1 LTLSARRSTMV
12 PLSGSSDTASPAARS
27 TTNDR
32 PTPTPPTMIGETISH
47 YRILEKLG
55 GGGMGVV
62 YKAEDTRL
70 HRFVALK
77 FLPESVARDPQA
89 LSRFQREAQAA
100 SALNHPNICTIY
112 DIGEADGRAYI
123 VMEYLEGLTLKHA
136 INSAPLDM
144 ETLLRVAIDVTDAL
158 DAAHAKGI
166 VHRDI
171 KPANIFV
178 TSRGHG
184 KILDFGL
191 AKVTAVPGDVTQTGT
206 VDQLTDAGSTVG
218 TVAYMSPEQA
228 RGKPLDSRTD
238 LFSFG
243 AVLYEMGTGT
253 LPFRGDSTAL
263 LFESILHKAPIAPV
277 RLNPDLPAE
286 LERIINKGLEKARD
300 LRYQHASDMR
310 ADLKRLK
317 REVESSGT
325 SAVAAEDEAESS
337 PAASAV
343 KRDSSGKGTTPAGSG
358 TSAASGAPRSKVG
371 WVVAAL
377 VVVIAAGAAGYYYMH
392 RPAAKLTEKD
402 TIVVGDFANSTGDAV
417 FDDALKQALS
427 VSLRQSPFLN
437 VLSDEKVT
445 ATLKLMTKPVNTPLT
460 PEVARELCQRAD
472 SKAYI
477 AGSIASLG
485 NQYVVG
491 LKAVN
496 CVNGDTL
503 AQEQATAAGKEK
515 VLDVLGEAAGKLRG
529 QLGESL
535 ASVQKFDAPLAQE
548 TTPSLE
554 ALKTY
559 GIARKIER
567 EKGSSAALPFFQHA
581 IDLDPNFASAIEG
594 VGIMY
599 GNVGQPTRGNEYLSK
614 AFELRE
620 RASEREKLHITSMY
634 YMSTTGELD
643 KGVETFREWEENY
656 PRDDTAFTN
665 LSALYATEGKMEQG
679 LEQSREAQRL
689 NPDNVIAVENML
701 GFLVAL
707 GRFDEARQVYQQAMA
722 RKLDDDTLHYVVY
735 GMEFDE
741 NNPKGMAEQAA
752 WFEGRPELLHE
763 MLALESDT
771 EAYAGHAAKA
781 REVTRHAVEA
791 AVRADNKES
800 AAVWQLEGAW
810 REAAF
815 GNLEE
820 AKREAATGLALA
832 PDSRDARQLAAFI
845 LARTGESAKPR
856 VTVQEL
862 AKRYPLHSLV
872 QAYWLPTIQA
882 QLAMNAKDGAGA
894 IAQLRN
900 ATNVEYGFVVSNSN
914 SSCLYSV
921 YVRGEAYLAAGQE
934 GAAEGEFQKI
944 IDHPG
949 IVWNCAT
956 GALAHLELGRAYAV
970 AGDKAKARG
979 AYQDFL
985 TLWKDADAD
994 VPALKAA
1001 KAEFAR
1007 LQ

>member
-1 LTLSARRSTMV
+1 
-12 PLSGSSDTASPAARS
+12 
-27 TTNDR
+27 
-32 PTPTPPTMIGETISH
+32 MIGETISH

-123 VMEYLEGLTLKHA
+123 VMEYLDGLTLKHT
-136 INSAPLDM
+136 INSAPLDL
-144 ETLLRVAIDVTDAL
+144 ETLLRVALDVIDAL
-158 DAAHAKGI
+158 DAAHTKGI

-191 AKVTAVPGDVTQTGT
+191 AKVTAVPGDATQTSTG

-243 AVLYEMGTGT
+243 AVLYEMATGT

-263 LFESILHKAPIAPV
+263 LFDSILHKAPVAPV

-286 LERIINKGLEKARD
+286 LERIINKALEKDRD

-325 SAVAAEDEAESS
+325 SAAAAEDKAESGVAGATVKRES
-337 PAASAV
+337 SGRGLATASSGASAV
-343 KRDSSGKGTTPAGSG
+343 
-358 TSAASGAPRSKVG
+358 TSAPRLKVL
-371 WVVAAL
+371 WMVAAFVVA
-377 VVVIAAGAAGYYYMH
+377 IAAGGAGYYYTH
-392 RPAAKLTEKD
+392 RPTAKLTEKD

-437 VLSDEKVT
+437 VLSDEKVA

-460 PEVARELCQRAD
+460 PDVARELCQRAD

-485 NQYVVG
+485 SQFVVG

-496 CVNGDTL
+496 CLNGDTL

-554 ALKTY
+554 ALKAASN
-559 GIARKIER
+559 ARKVSQ
-567 EKGSSAALPFFQHA
+567 EKGSAEALPVYLHA
-581 IDLDPNFASAIEG
+581 IELDPNFAMALMG
-594 VGIMY
+594 VGVMY
-599 GNVGQPTRGNEYLSK
+599 GNVGQPTRAQEYLSK
-614 AFELRE
+614 AFTLRD

-634 YMSTTGELD
+634 YMASTGELD
-643 KGVETFREWEENY
+643 KAIETFREWHENY
-656 PRDDTAFTN
+656 PRDEIAYIN
-665 LSALYATEGKMEQG
+665 LGSLDANEGKMEQG
-679 LEQSREAQRL
+679 AEQMREALRL
-689 NPDNVIAVENML
+689 NPDNVIAVGNMV
-701 GFLVAL
+701 GFLVSL
-707 GRFDEARQVYQQAMA
+707 GRYEEARQLYQQTLA
-722 RKLDDDTLHYVVY
+722 RKMDDDTLHNVLY
-735 GMEFDE
+735 GMEFIQK
-741 NNPKGMAEQAA
+741 NPKGMAEQVA
-752 WFEGRPELLHE
+752 WFDGRPELQHE
-763 MLALESDT
+763 VLALEADT
-771 EAYAGHAAKA
+771 EAYTGHIVKA
-781 REVTRHAVEA
+781 RELTRHAVEA
-791 AVRADNKES
+791 AVRADNQES
-800 AAVWQLEGAW
+800 AAVWRLNGAW
-810 REAAF
+810 REALF

-820 AKREAATGLALA
+820 AKREADAGLVLA
-832 PDSRDARQLAAFI
+832 PDSRDAQQLAALV
-845 LARTGESAKPR
+845 LARTGDVVKAR
-856 VTVQEL
+856 ALGQEL
-862 AKRYPLHSLV
+862 AKRYPLHTLV
-872 QAYWLPTIQA
+872 QSYWLPGIQA
-882 QLAMNAKDGAGA
+882 QLALSAKDAGGA
-894 IAQLRN
+894 ITQSGNTANL
-900 ATNVEYGFVVSNSN
+900 EYGLIVSNSN
-914 SSCLYSV
+914 NSCLYSL
-921 YVRGEAYLAAGQE
+921 YLRGEAYLAAGQE
-934 GAAEGEFQKI
+934 GAAAEFQKI

-949 IVWNCAT
+949 LVWNCAT
-956 GALAHLELGRAYAV
+956 GALAHLELGRAYSA
-970 AGDKAKARG
+970 AGDKAKARA

-985 TLWKDADAD
+985 TLWKDADLD
-994 VPALKAA
+994 VPVLKEA
-1001 KAEFAR
+1001 KAEFAK

>member
-1 LTLSARRSTMV
+1 
-12 PLSGSSDTASPAARS
+12 
-27 TTNDR
+27 
-32 PTPTPPTMIGETISH
+32 MIGETISH

-123 VMEYLEGLTLKHA
+123 VMEFLDGLTLKHA
-136 INSAPLDM
+136 INNAPLEM
-144 ETLLRVAIDVTDAL
+144 ETLLRVALDVTDAL
-158 DAAHAKGI
+158 DAAHTKGI

-191 AKVTAVPGDVTQTGT
+191 AKVTAVPGDATQTSPGA
-206 VDQLTDAGSTVG
+206 DQLTDAGSTVG

-243 AVLYEMGTGT
+243 AVLYEMATGT
-253 LPFRGDSTAL
+253 LPFRGDTTAL
-263 LFESILHKAPIAPV
+263 LFESILHKAPVAPV
-277 RLNPDLPAE
+277 RLNPDLPGE
-286 LERIINKGLEKARD
+286 LERIINKALEKDRD

-325 SAVAAEDEAESS
+325 SAVAAGEEVK
-337 PAASAV
+337 AASGAPPA
-343 KRDSSGKGTTPAGSG
+343 KRDSSGKGLAAASSGTPAA
-358 TSAASGAPRSKVG
+358 TTTTGARRSKVA
-371 WVVAAL
+371 WMVAAI
-377 VVVIAAGAAGYYYMH
+377 VVVIAAVAAGYYTH
-392 RPAAKLTEKD
+392 RPAPKLTEKD
-402 TIVVGDFANSTGDAV
+402 TIVVGDFANSTGDPV

-445 ATLKLMTKPVNTPLT
+445 ATLKLMMRPVNTPLT
-460 PEVARELCQRAD
+460 PDVARELCQRAD

-485 NQYVVG
+485 SQFVVG

-496 CVNGDTL
+496 CLNGDTL
-503 AQEQATAAGKEK
+503 AQEQATASGKEK

-535 ASVQKFDAPLAQE
+535 ASVQKFDASLAQE

-559 GIARKIER
+559 GIARRIER
-567 EKGSSAALPFFQHA
+567 EKGSAAALPFFQRA

-599 GNVGQPTRGNEYLSK
+599 GNVGQPARGNEYLTK
-614 AFELRE
+614 AFGLRD

-634 YMSTTGELD
+634 YMASTGELD
-643 KGVETFREWEENY
+643 KGVKTFREWEENY

-665 LSALYATEGKMEQG
+665 LSALYAFEGKMEQAAEQAREG
-679 LEQSREAQRL
+679 LRL
-689 NPDNVIAVENML
+689 NPDNVIAAENL
-701 GFLVAL
+701 FAGLVVL

-722 RKLDDDTLHYVVY
+722 HKLDDDTLHVVLY
-735 GMEFDE
+735 GLEFVE
-741 NNPKGMAEQAA
+741 RNPKGMAEQAA

-763 MLALESDT
+763 ILALEADT
-771 EAYAGHAAKA
+771 EAYAGHVAKA
-781 REVTRHAVEA
+781 RELTRHAIEA

-800 AAVWQLEGAW
+800 AAVWELLSAW

-820 AKREAATGLALA
+820 AKREATAGLALA
-832 PDSRDARQLAAFI
+832 PESRDAMQLAALV
-845 LARTGESAKPR
+845 LARTGDSLKAR
-856 VTVQEL
+856 AVSQEL
-862 AKRYPLHSLV
+862 AKRYPLHTMV
-872 QAYWLPTIQA
+872 QSYWLPTIQA
-882 QLAMNAKDGAGA
+882 QLALNAKDGVGA
-894 IAQLRN
+894 STQLRN
-900 ATNVEYGFVVSNSN
+900 TTNVEYGFTVSNGN
-914 SSCLYSV
+914 NSCLYSV
-921 YVRGEAYLAAGQE
+921 YLRGEAYLAARQE
-934 GAAEGEFQKI
+934 GAAAEFQRI

-949 IVWNCAT
+949 LVWNCAT
-956 GALAHLELGRAYAV
+956 GALAHLELGRAYAQ
-970 AGDKAKARG
+970 AGDKAKARA

-985 TLWKDADAD
+985 TLWKDADSD
-994 VPALKAA
+994 IPVLKEA

>member
-1 LTLSARRSTMV
+1 
-12 PLSGSSDTASPAARS
+12 
-27 TTNDR
+27 
-32 PTPTPPTMIGETISH
+32 MIGETISH

-70 HRFVALK
+70 RRFVALK

-123 VMEYLEGLTLKHA
+123 VMEYLEGLTLKHS
-136 INSAPLDM
+136 INSAPLEM
-144 ETLLRVAIDVTDAL
+144 ETLLRVALDVTDAL
-158 DAAHAKGI
+158 DAAHSKGI

-178 TSRGHG
+178 TNRGSG

-191 AKVTAVPGDVTQTGT
+191 AKVTAVPGDATQTSAG

-243 AVLYEMGTGT
+243 AVLYEMATGT
-253 LPFRGDSTAL
+253 LPFRGDTTAL
-263 LFESILHKAPIAPV
+263 LFESILHKAPVAPV
-277 RLNPDLPAE
+277 RLNPDLPTE
-286 LERIINKGLEKARD
+286 LERIINKALEKDRD

-325 SAVAAEDEAESS
+325 SAVAGEESAGS
-337 PAASAV
+337 GAASSV
-343 KRDSSGKGTTPAGSG
+343 EKREPSGKGLASVSSGRTAVPA
-358 TSAASGAPRSKVG
+358 TRSKTV
-371 WVVAAL
+371 WMIAAL
-377 VVVIAAGAAGYYYMH
+377 AVVIAAGATGYYYTH
-392 RPAAKLTEKD
+392 RPPAKLTEKD

-445 ATLKLMTKPVNTPLT
+445 ATLKLMTKPVNTPLS

-559 GIARKIER
+559 GIARKVER
-567 EKGSSAALPFFQHA
+567 EKGSAAALPFFQRA

-599 GNVGQPTRGNEYLSK
+599 GNVGQPTRGNEYLTK
-614 AFELRE
+614 AFGLRD
-620 RASEREKLHITSMY
+620 RASEREKLHIASMY
-634 YMSTTGELD
+634 YMATTGELD

-665 LSALYATEGKMEQG
+665 LSALYAFEGKMEQAVEQARQG
-679 LEQSREAQRL
+679 LRL
-689 NPDNVIAVENML
+689 NPDNVIAAENL
-701 GFLVAL
+701 FAGLVTL
-707 GRFDEARQVYQQAMA
+707 GRFEEARRVYQQAIA
-722 RKLDDDTLHYVVY
+722 RKLDDDTLHYVLY
-735 GMEFDE
+735 GLEFIE
-741 NNPKGMAEQAA
+741 KNPKGMAEQAA

-763 MLALESDT
+763 ILALESDT
-771 EAYAGHAAKA
+771 EAYAGHFVKA
-781 REVTRHAVEA
+781 RELTGHAIEA
-791 AVRADNKES
+791 AVRSDNKES
-800 AAVWQLEGAW
+800 AAVWELLSAW

-815 GNLEE
+815 GNIEE
-820 AKREAATGLALA
+820 AKREATAGLALA
-832 PDSRDARQLAAFI
+832 PESRDAMQLAGLV
-845 LARTGESAKPR
+845 LARTGDAVKARAIS
-856 VTVQEL
+856 QEL
-862 AKRYPLHSLV
+862 AKQYPLHSMV
-872 QAYWLPTIQA
+872 HSYWLPTIQA
-882 QLAMNAKDGAGA
+882 QLALNAKDAAGA
-894 IAQLRN
+894 ITQLRSAAN
-900 ATNVEYGFVVSNSN
+900 SEYGFTVSNGN
-914 SSCLYSV
+914 NSCLYSL
-921 YVRGEAYLAAGQE
+921 YLRGEAYLAAGQE
-934 GAAEGEFQKI
+934 GAAAEFQKI

-949 IVWNCAT
+949 LVWNCAT
-956 GALAHLELGRAYAV
+956 GALAHLGLGRAYAA
-970 AGDKAKARG
+970 AGDKGKARA

-985 TLWKDADAD
+985 TLWKDADPD
-994 VPALKAA
+994 VPVLKEA
-1001 KAEFAR
+1001 KAEFAK

>member
-1 LTLSARRSTMV
+1 
-12 PLSGSSDTASPAARS
+12 
-27 TTNDR
+27 
-32 PTPTPPTMIGETISH
+32 MIGETISH

-77 FLPESVARDPQA
+77 FLPESVARDAQA

-112 DIGEADGRAYI
+112 DVGEADGRAYI
-123 VMEYLEGLTLKHA
+123 VMEFLDGLTLKHT
-136 INSAPLDM
+136 INSAPLEM
-144 ETLLRVAIDVTDAL
+144 ETLLRVSLDVTDAL

-191 AKVTAVPGDVTQTGT
+191 AKVTAVPGDATQTSTGA
-206 VDQLTDAGSTVG
+206 DQLTDAGSTVG
-218 TVAYMSPEQA
+218 TAAYMSPEQA

-243 AVLYEMGTGT
+243 AVLYEMATGT
-253 LPFRGDSTAL
+253 LPFRGETTAI
-263 LFESILHKAPIAPV
+263 LFESILHKAPVAPV

-286 LERIINKGLEKARD
+286 LERIINKALEKDRD

-317 REVESSGT
+317 REVETSGASSAAAGEEGASG
-325 SAVAAEDEAESS
+325 SAATAA
-337 PAASAV
+337 
-343 KRDSSGKGTTPAGSG
+343 KRESSGKEIA
-358 TSAASGAPRSKVG
+358 AASSGATAAIGAGRSKLL
-371 WVVAAL
+371 WPVVAAVA
-377 VVVIAAGAAGYYYMH
+377 VVAAGIAGYYYTH
-392 RPAAKLTEKD
+392 RPAPKLTEKD
-402 TIVVGDFANSTGDAV
+402 TIVVGDFANSTGDPV

-437 VLSDEKVT
+437 VLSDDRVA
-445 ATLKLMTKPVNTPLT
+445 ATLKLMTRPVNTPLT
-460 PEVARELCQRAD
+460 PDVTRELCQRAD

-477 AGSIASLG
+477 AGSIANLG
-485 NQYVVG
+485 SQFVIG

-496 CVNGDTL
+496 CLNGDIL

-515 VLDVLGEAAGKLRG
+515 VLDALGEAAGKLRG

-554 ALKTY
+554 ALKAAS
-559 GIARKIER
+559 IARKIEG
-567 EKGSSAALPFFQHA
+567 EKGSAAALPIFLHA
-581 IDLDPNFASAIEG
+581 IDLDPNFATAIEG

-614 AFELRE
+614 AFAMRD

-634 YMSTTGELD
+634 YMAATGELD
-643 KGVETFREWEENY
+643 KAIETFREWEENY
-656 PRDDTAFTN
+656 PRDDIAHTN
-665 LSALYATEGKMEQG
+665 LSVLYASEGKMEPAEDQAREG
-679 LEQSREAQRL
+679 LRL
-689 NPDNVIAVENML
+689 NPDNVIAAENVI

-707 GRFDEARQVYQQAMA
+707 GRFDEARKIYQQTIAH
-722 RKLDDDTLHYVVY
+722 KLDDDTLHAILY
-735 GMEFDE
+735 GVEFVE
-741 NNPKGMAEQAA
+741 KNGKGMAEQAA
-752 WFEGRPELLHE
+752 WFDGRPELQHE
-763 MLALESDT
+763 ILGMQADT
-771 EAYAGHAAKA
+771 EAYAGHLARA
-781 REVTRHAVEA
+781 REITRRAVEA
-791 AVRADNKES
+791 ALRADNKES
-800 AAVWQLEGAW
+800 AAFWQLNGAW

-820 AKREAATGLALA
+820 AKRGAAAGLALA
-832 PDSRDARQLAAFI
+832 PGSRDVQQLAALI
-845 LARTGESAKPR
+845 LARAGDAAKAR
-856 VTVQEL
+856 ALSQEL

-872 QAYWLPTIQA
+872 QSYWLPTIQA
-882 QLAMNAKDGAGA
+882 QLALHAKDAAGA
-894 IAQLRN
+894 ITQLRN
-900 ATNVEYGFVVSNSN
+900 AAGLEYGLTTSSASNS
-914 SSCLYSV
+914 CLLPIYL
-921 YVRGEAYLAAGQE
+921 RGEAFVAAGQE
-934 GAAEGEFQKI
+934 GAAAEFQKI

-949 IVWNCAT
+949 IIWNCAT
-956 GALAHLELGRAYAV
+956 GALARLGLGHAYAV
-970 AGDKAKARG
+970 AGDKAKARA

-985 TLWKDADAD
+985 TLWKDADPD
-994 VPALKAA
+994 IPLLKEA
-1001 KAEFAR
+1001 KAEFAK